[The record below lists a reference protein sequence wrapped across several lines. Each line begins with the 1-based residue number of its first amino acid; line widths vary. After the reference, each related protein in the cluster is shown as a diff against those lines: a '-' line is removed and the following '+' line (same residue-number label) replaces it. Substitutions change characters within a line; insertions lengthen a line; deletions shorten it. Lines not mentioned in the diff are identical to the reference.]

1 MQDHDTGQ
9 TFLYPH
15 LMIPF
20 LLSHVSVDSS
30 LALASVASITFFSVS
45 PSIITVQACDT
56 PFPCSG
62 KKGQFFCLALNRMYT
77 FLSSL
82 PVSSIKVKERHMFL
96 GLSLSISLYE
106 RYLQDTTGV

>member
-9 TFLYPH
+9 AFLYPH

-56 PFPCSG
+56 PLSVFWE
-62 KKGQFFCLALNRMYT
+62 KGQFFCLALNRMYT
-77 FLSSL
+77 FVSSL
-82 PVSSIKVKERHMFL
+82 PVSLIKVKERHMFL
-96 GLSLSISLYE
+96 DLSLSISLYE
-106 RYLQDTTGV
+106 LYLQDTTGV